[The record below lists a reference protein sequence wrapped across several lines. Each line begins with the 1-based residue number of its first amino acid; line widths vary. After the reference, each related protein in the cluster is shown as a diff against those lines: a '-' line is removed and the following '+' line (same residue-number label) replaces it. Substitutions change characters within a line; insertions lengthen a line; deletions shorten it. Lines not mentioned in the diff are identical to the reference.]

1 MANQFFSFRQFTVHQ
16 EDCAMKVCTD
26 ACLQGAY
33 TASKITSAKR
43 ILDIGTGTGLLSL
56 MLAQRFT
63 DASITAL
70 ELDTA
75 AAAQATRN
83 FAAAPWASRMKVVV
97 GDARTLKLERQFD
110 LIITNPPFYEGDL
123 KSPDPLR
130 NQAMH
135 ATTLSYPALLDVID
149 EHLSDNGV
157 FSVLLP
163 YTPFAAFEKLAL
175 KKGFFARQVVHIRHS
190 VNHEH
195 FRTIAIFGR
204 GVVFETALAIDRKE
218 GEEEMEI
225 ARYEETMSIRN
236 GANEYTPEFIALLHP
251 YYLYL

>member
-1 MANQFFSFRQFTVHQ
+1 MSNQFFRFKQFTVHQ

-33 TASKITSAKR
+33 TASYVASAAR

-56 MLAQRFT
+56 MLAQRFNE
-63 DASITAL
+63 ASITAI

-75 AAAQATRN
+75 AAGQATRN
-83 FAAAPWASRMKVVV
+83 FEAAPWTARMQVIN
-97 GDARTLKLERQFD
+97 GDARTLESAKNFD

-123 KSPDPLR
+123 KSPDQLR

-135 ATTLSYPALLDVID
+135 ATTLSYSALLDVID
-149 EHLSDNGV
+149 QHLSREGV

-163 YTPFAAFEKLAL
+163 YPPFANFEVLAL
-175 KKGFFARQVVHIRHS
+175 EKGFFPRKVLHIQQS
-190 VNHEH
+190 VKHGK
-195 FRTIAIFGR
+195 FRTIAVFGR
-204 GVVFETALAIDRKE
+204 SSAVRD
-218 GEEEMEI
+218 
-225 ARYEETMSIRN
+225 EETMSIRN
-236 GANEYTPEFIALLHP
+236 AENEYTSAFINLLQP